1 MDDITLREF
10 FETQMKNQRENTNMR
25 FDALDKALQ
34 LSRDEMNRRLEGL
47 NQLRNE
53 VITDRG
59 AFIQREICNQQHKEL
74 GTWKEAVTKKLTVL
88 ETRSI
93 TWTAAVGVFFLII
106 SIMMR
111 WFGK

>member
-1 MDDITLREF
+1 M
-10 FETQMKNQRENTNMR
+10 
-25 FDALDKALQ
+25 
-34 LSRDEMNRRLEGL
+34 SRRLEGL

-59 AFIQREICNQQHKEL
+59 AFMQREICNQSHREI
-74 GTWKEAVTKKLTVL
+74 TAWREVVTKKLTVL

-93 TWTAAVGVFFLII
+93 TWTAAVGIFFLILTLV
-106 SIMMR
+106 MR